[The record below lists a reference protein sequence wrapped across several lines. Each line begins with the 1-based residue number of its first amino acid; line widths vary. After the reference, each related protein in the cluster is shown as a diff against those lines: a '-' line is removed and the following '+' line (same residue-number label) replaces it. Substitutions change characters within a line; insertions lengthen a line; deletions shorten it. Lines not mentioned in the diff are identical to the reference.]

1 MQFIQG
7 TNRHQ
12 TYFSRLNDQVGTDN
26 PVRLMDAFVD
36 KLDLQKL
43 GFINTIHKSEGR
55 PPYAPGVLLK
65 LYLYGYLNKI
75 RSSRKLEKE
84 CSRNIELQWLLQ
96 NLQPNYHTIAD
107 FRKLHV
113 VALQS
118 MFRLYV
124 HFLDEAGL
132 LGKTTIAVDGS
143 KFKAVNSKKN
153 NYNQKKIDKHQQF
166 IKDKAEKYLQELDEL
181 DKQEQASNKEELQA
195 KREKIQQGL
204 EKLKERTIKYDSL
217 QQQLNNTTDKQISST
232 DPDSRSIIIVKN
244 IVEVAYNVQNVVGDK
259 HNLIVQTQATNT
271 NDGKALHKAA
281 MQAKQN
287 LQLQKEDALMA
298 LADKGY
304 HTGAELKA
312 CQQDKIITHVAYKE
326 QPGVKHIANEFL
338 AESFCYDK
346 QADTYT
352 CPAGAVLTSLG
363 TWHNKKGEAGE
374 TSYRF
379 KTYRTDACKNC
390 PLKNQCTKLPKRI
403 IQRSEYQDAVDI
415 NDNNIKQNPQY
426 YKRRQA
432 IVEHPFGTIKRHW
445 GYTHTLL
452 KGMQKVNG
460 EMNLIMFCYNF
471 LRTKNILGFDKMLEA
486 IKNWQP
492 NYSKIVCALKNGL
505 IKMIYSQNKPSHF
518 LNNSPIVFLR
528 LLRSTAL
535 SLTLNCTDCFL
546 WERAFFHSLTSR
558 ACRSTG
564 ISTVSARNR

>member
-7 TNRHQ
+7 NNRHQ
-12 TYFSRLNDQVGTDN
+12 TCFTTPDDQVSADN
-26 PVRLMDAFVD
+26 SVRLMDAFID

-43 GFINTIHKSEGR
+43 GFTGTVHKSEGR

-96 NLQPNYHTIAD
+96 GLQPNYHTIAD
-107 FRKLHV
+107 FRKMHAV
-113 VALQS
+113 PLQS

-124 HFLDEAGL
+124 QFLGDADL
-132 LGKTTIAVDGS
+132 LGKTTIGIDGS

-153 NYNQKKIDKHQQF
+153 NYNQKKIDKHRQF
-166 IKDKAEKYLQELDEL
+166 IEDKTAKYLQELDEL
-181 DKQEQASNKEELQA
+181 DIFENNTSTDELQI
-195 KREKIQQGL
+195 KKEKIAQGL
-204 EKLKERTIKYDSL
+204 AKLKERTIKYDSL
-217 QQQLNNTTDKQISST
+217 QQQLDATTDRQIST
-232 DPDSRSIIIVKN
+232 NDPDSRSILIVKS
-244 IVEVAYNVQNVVGDK
+244 IVEVAYNTQNAVDDK
-259 HNLIVQTQATNT
+259 HNLIVHTQATNT
-271 NDGKALHKAA
+271 NDGKALHKAVTH
-281 MQAKQN
+281 AKQN
-287 LQLQKEDALMA
+287 LQLKKEDPLMA

-312 CQQDKIITHVAYKE
+312 CQQDNITTHVAYKE

-338 AESFCYDK
+338 AESFDYDK
-346 QADTYT
+346 LTDSYT

-363 TWHNKKGEAGE
+363 TWHNKKGDANE

-379 KTYRTDACKNC
+379 KTYRTDACKTC
-390 PLKNQCTKLPKRI
+390 PLKGQCTKLDKRI

-432 IVEHPFGTIKRHW
+432 ICEHPFGSIKRHW

-452 KGMQKVNG
+452 KGLEKVNG

-471 LRTKNILGFDKMLEA
+471 LRTKNILGFEKMLNT

-492 NYSKIVCALKNGL
+492 DYSKIVSALKMAF
-505 IKMIYSQNKPSHF
+505 IKTFYCQNKPSLF
-518 LNNSPIVFLR
+518 LINCSLRFLK
-528 LLRSTAL
+528 A
-535 SLTLNCTDCFL
+535 
-546 WERAFFHSLTSR
+546 A
-558 ACRSTG
+558 
-564 ISTVSARNR
+564 